1 MKLIVQVLYTTGLKV
16 EKPYMPLAEIKLE
29 TLWQRYKN
37 YSFANLRI
45 SIAESLDVRQN
56 FKASTGMLDTHQRM
70 PA

>member
-37 YSFANLRI
+37 YSFANLGI
-45 SIAESLDVRQN
+45 SIAESLDV
-56 FKASTGMLDTHQRM
+56 
-70 PA
+70 